1 MDPLEQAKRYL
12 YIIDLHFVSAYV
24 WIMLERI
31 LFLNYL
37 EIYYASHAQPLPPLM
52 QFIFS
57 LFLKFIGPKC
67 FIMLVGVLYCR
78 RSLYFSET

>member
-1 MDPLEQAKRYL
+1 MDFHEQAKHYL

-37 EIYYASHAQPLPPLM
+37 EIYYASHAQGPL
-52 QFIFS
+52 
-57 LFLKFIGPKC
+57 
-67 FIMLVGVLYCR
+67 Y
-78 RSLYFSET
+78 

>member
-1 MDPLEQAKRYL
+1 MDFNQQAKHYL
-12 YIIDLHFVSAYV
+12 YIVYLHFVSAYV

-31 LFLNYL
+31 LLLNYL
-37 EIYYASHAQPLPPLM
+37 EIYYAFRAQASPLLM

-67 FIMLVGVLYCR
+67 FMMLVGVLYC
-78 RSLYFSET
+78 